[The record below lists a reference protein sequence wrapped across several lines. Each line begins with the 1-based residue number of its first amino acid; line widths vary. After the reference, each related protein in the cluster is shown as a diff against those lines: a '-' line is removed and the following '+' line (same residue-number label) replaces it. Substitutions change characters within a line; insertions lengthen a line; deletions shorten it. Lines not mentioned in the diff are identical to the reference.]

1 MSGPV
6 QVATPESLL
15 RPEVL
20 ALSAYAVPDASGLV
34 KLDAMENPY
43 SLPSD
48 LAAELGALLGAAAVN
63 RYPEADART
72 LKTAIRRALDVP
84 ASCDILLGN
93 GSDEIIQLLAMA
105 VAKPGAVLA

>member
-43 SLPSD
+43 SLPRD

-63 RYPEADART
+63 RYPEAEART
-72 LKTAIRRALDVP
+72 LKAAIRRALP
-84 ASCDILLGN
+84 ARVLVAPDGDLGLHARQRHGDPVVSC
-93 GSDEIIQLLAMA
+93 
-105 VAKPGAVLA
+105 